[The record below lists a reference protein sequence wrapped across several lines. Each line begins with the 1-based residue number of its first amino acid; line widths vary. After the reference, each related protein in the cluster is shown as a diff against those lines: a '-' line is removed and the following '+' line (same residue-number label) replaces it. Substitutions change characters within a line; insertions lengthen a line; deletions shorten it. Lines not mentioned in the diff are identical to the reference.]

1 MNRENWRVIVH
12 GVARV
17 GHNLATKP
25 PPLYLHEIKG
35 ERKRKGKKKERT
47 EITNIQTSV
56 LQIRAYLRIP
66 LYFL

>member
-25 PPLYLHEIKG
+25 PPLYLYEIKG